1 MRAIFMGDKSIRE
14 KIIISVGGSLIVPP
28 TGIDT
33 TFLINLND
41 FIRTQLALHS
51 NRQFFL
57 VVGGG
62 TTARQYRDAG
72 REVLGHELTE
82 EDLDWLGIHATR
94 LNAHLVRTIF
104 QDLAH
109 PNIIEHYEYIRKPSE
124 PVIVAAGWKPGW
136 STDYCASL
144 LCEDYHVRTVINLSN
159 VQQVYDKDPNEY
171 SDAKPIDKMNW
182 QEFRQLVGDDW
193 MPGMHAPFDPV
204 AAQKAQLLGVRV
216 ALLSG
221 KDFENITNYFDNKPF
236 VGTIIE

>member
-1 MRAIFMGDKSIRE
+1 M
-14 KIIISVGGSLIVPP
+14 
-28 TGIDT
+28 
-33 TFLINLND
+33 
-41 FIRTQLALHS
+41 FIRTQLHCIPIASFWSWGEQLLG
-51 NRQFFL
+51 NIEML
-57 VVGGG
+57 VGKFS
-62 TTARQYRDAG
+62 T
-72 REVLGHELTE
+72 ELTE

-171 SDAKPIDKMNW
+171 SDGN
-182 QEFRQLVGDDW
+182 QLV
-193 MPGMHAPFDPV
+193 
-204 AAQKAQLLGVRV
+204 R
-216 ALLSG
+216 
-221 KDFENITNYFDNKPF
+221 
-236 VGTIIE
+236 